1 MFFSSLCSSVTEK
14 TNDNDAK
21 ELIDQFDT
29 LIKALEMQIRKKKH
43 ECEEH
48 KLKATNLYVV
58 DMNNNKDEALMEM
71 RIRADKQKKY
81 KEWLGLL
88 ENLHRVRNQVD
99 CSTPYVDIIDTFK
112 EATKHLKKFD
122 LDDIEDTLQTLNDIT
137 SNNNNI
143 IFDDTTLMK
152 ELNDNNNNIEEEEE
166 EIYLPS
172 VPVRKIEQKIKI
184 LV

>member
-1 MFFSSLCSSVTEK
+1 
-14 TNDNDAK
+14 
-21 ELIDQFDT
+21 
-29 LIKALEMQIRKKKH
+29 MQIRKKKH

-48 KLKATNLYVV
+48 KLKAKNLYV
-58 DMNNNKDEALMEM
+58 DTTNNNKDEVLMEM

-88 ENLHRVRNQVD
+88 ENLHKVRNQVD

-112 EATKHLKKFD
+112 NATKHLEKFD
-122 LDDIEDTLQTLNDIT
+122 LDDIENTLQTLNDAT
-137 SNNNNI
+137 TYNN
-143 IFDDTTLMK
+143 IFDDDAILMK
-152 ELNDNNNNIEEEEE
+152 ELNNNNNNIEEEEE

-172 VPVRKIEQKIKI
+172 VPVRKIEEQKKIKI